1 MQILLRWLLSALA
14 IIITAKLIPGIQIAS
29 FWASLWVALILGL
42 INAVIRPIL
51 ILITLPI
58 NIFTL
63 GLFTFV
69 INGLLVLLASSI
81 IKGFAVQGFWVAV
94 LFSMVLS
101 VISYLLN
108 QFLIK

>member
-14 IIITAKLIPGIQIAS
+14 IIITAKLIPGIHVAS
-29 FWASLWVALILGL
+29 FWASLWIAVILGL

-63 GLFTFV
+63 GLFTLV
-69 INGLLVLLASSI
+69 INGALVLLASSV
-81 IKGFAVQGFWVAV
+81 IKGFEVSGFWVAI
-94 LFSMVLS
+94 LFSIVLS

-108 QFLIK
+108 SLLIK

>member
-81 IKGFAVQGFWVAV
+81 IKGFVVQGFWVAV